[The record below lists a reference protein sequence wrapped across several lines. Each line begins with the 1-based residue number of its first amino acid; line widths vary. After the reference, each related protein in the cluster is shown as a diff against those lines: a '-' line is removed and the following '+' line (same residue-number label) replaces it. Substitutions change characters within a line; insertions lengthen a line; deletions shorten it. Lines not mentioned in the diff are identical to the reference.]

1 MNYVEYENV
10 GIEESISEKAGKAQT
25 PVAVSVKEV
34 NIQRTKP
41 FVVPDSQASLGDQVA
56 NRAEEVLNA
65 QLAQGSMPA

>member
-10 GIEESISEKAGKAQT
+10 GIEESINEKAGKAQT

-34 NIQRTKP
+34 NIQRMKP
-41 FVVPDSQASLGDQVA
+41 FAVPDSQASLGDQVA